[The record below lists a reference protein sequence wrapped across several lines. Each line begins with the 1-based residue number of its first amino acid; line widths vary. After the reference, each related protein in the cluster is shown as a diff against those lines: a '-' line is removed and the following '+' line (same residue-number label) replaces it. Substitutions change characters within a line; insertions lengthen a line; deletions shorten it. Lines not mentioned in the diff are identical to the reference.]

1 MTAHDPRNLEWQRR
15 YEEKDTP
22 WDKGMAAPPLV
33 HYLRENTIAGH
44 VLVPGCGRGH
54 DVRAL
59 ARQPGCS
66 VVGLDLA
73 PAAVAEASRLD
84 ARETVE
90 GESPSPDEDVATE
103 PAPLAAR
110 APFAVAFEAPF
121 AVPSAPGG
129 GRDGGLPQMSQ

>member
-1 MTAHDPRNLEWQRR
+1 VEEVPIRRVTPPLPPARADPR
-15 YEEKDTP
+15 
-22 WDKGMAAPPLV
+22 
-33 HYLRENTIAGH
+33 
-44 VLVPGCGRGH
+44 
-54 DVRAL
+54 
-59 ARQPGCS
+59 
-66 VVGLDLA
+66 
-73 PAAVAEASRLD
+73 AVEASRLD

-90 GESPSPDEDVATE
+90 GESPSPAEDVATE